1 MVARNA
7 RAGLRDVGVQN
18 LEKRLGPLFEY
29 LRMRY
34 DRDAENEDDSDVIR
48 AVVSCGREALEA
60 ASGGFH
66 DAKALVFDAFFF
78 AWVSHAPSIGV
89 TPDDPF
95 TARSLWR
102 LSLKQFEAAV
112 RELNLGRELRDTLR
126 RVPDAA
132 SRKIIALLD
141 ESLFSSGDEASDND
155 EGVSRRAKTE
165 TDERISL
172 KSEDAGPSSHEV
184 ARDVDFLLESVR
196 QAARDDLFTCAK
208 LAGTS
213 LLCSERYQE
222 SREKRRSEASDTND
236 AERELVAVLNRIR
249 GDADAASNR
258 DAGAL
263 AVELVQLLL
272 TSPETTLTRL
282 VRVASTN
289 ISQASLLL
297 SAFFAQPGIVR
308 MQMNPREPPRML
320 MELARLLHKPPAEL
334 KGSHAL
340 EGLKTLIEALC
351 QPRQALSDANDD
363 GERFGKLRLA
373 LPSRSQLDHRH
384 VLLFIVIP
392 ALSLTVEE
400 TDSEFEFWALRILQT
415 LLTGFDGDETGNAET
430 PIVCLPSGTRL
441 LRATYPGSM
450 LLALASRID
459 SRSGSV
465 AERTR
470 ELAARLLHCCVAAL
484 NSSSLDREEDVSTLE
499 SLAHADAEAA
509 TRLTWHTR
517 MLMET
522 LMRRVRE
529 IRPTP
534 TRSPPAAPS
543 LGPEDDV
550 SATASALADVIL
562 LCATQ
567 FLRGDDIMDLIH
579 GNRSADGILKEIIER
594 VRDCSG
600 SSSELRRALLEACTT
615 LLPRLTAREFD
626 VVLREALPRLLGSVQ
641 GAPEGDQG
649 SCGPLVVD
657 FLTRVSLTQMEISGK
672 NRDIETVSRQ
682 LASAATRDNDASAMD
697 GEHHTDVD
705 FLATAFHNLRCVSVV
720 LSQMTTHSSEKAR
733 DILLNVALE
742 LAGKLCDNE
751 RMVIEVAQLFEAC
764 PDERCKQHVLAVCN
778 TKGGRNA
785 TIESR

>member
-1 MVARNA
+1 MARNA

-60 ASGGFH
+60 ARGGFH

-141 ESLFSSGDEASDND
+141 ESLFSSGDEASDDD

-334 KGSHAL
+334 EGSHAL

-470 ELAARLLHCCVAAL
+470 ELAARLLYCCVAAL

-682 LASAATRDNDASAMD
+682 LASAATRDSDASAMD

-751 RMVIEVAQLFEAC
+751 RMVSEVAQLFEAC